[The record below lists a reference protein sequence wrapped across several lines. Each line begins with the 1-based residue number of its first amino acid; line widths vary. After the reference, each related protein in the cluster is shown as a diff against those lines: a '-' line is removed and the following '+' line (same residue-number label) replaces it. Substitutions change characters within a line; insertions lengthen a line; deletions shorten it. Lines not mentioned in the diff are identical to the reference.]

1 MAHSLKVMFLMLLF
15 AGIMMMQYNLDS
27 DRTSTRQMKNGLELA
42 VHDAALALDNSQLSQ
57 GKVVFDEWEAVEN
70 FKASLE
76 ANLDLESGA
85 GYVYFPKESSYYQD
99 PFYVEHL
106 EFIDDEDGSFP
117 QVYSNPKYDILDTLN
132 GPSIIAV
139 VSTKSPRYFAGE
151 GITIRKSVVY
161 EYYD

>member
-15 AGIMMMQYNLDS
+15 AGIMIMQYNLDS

-57 GKVVFDEWEAVEN
+57 GKVVFDQWEAVEN

-76 ANLDLESGA
+76 ANLALESGA
-85 GYVYFPKESSYYQD
+85 GYVYFPKESSYYQE

-106 EFIDDEDGSFP
+106 EFIDDDDGSFP